1 MWCVIDFDGDDD
13 ETDDNKNFFLPPV
26 VQRETYN
33 DVNISENVTSDQRNG
48 IQKLCESFANVL
60 TDKPGVTNL
69 VDHEIQLMRNE
80 PVRIKQY
87 PFPFHTEKTIKEE
100 VDKMLQL
107 KVIKSS
113 SSPYCAPV
121 VIARKKDGTN
131 RFCVDLR

>member
-87 PFPFHTEKTIKEE
+87 PFPFHTEK
-100 VDKMLQL
+100 
-107 KVIKSS
+107 
-113 SSPYCAPV
+113 
-121 VIARKKDGTN
+121 N
-131 RFCVDLR
+131 H